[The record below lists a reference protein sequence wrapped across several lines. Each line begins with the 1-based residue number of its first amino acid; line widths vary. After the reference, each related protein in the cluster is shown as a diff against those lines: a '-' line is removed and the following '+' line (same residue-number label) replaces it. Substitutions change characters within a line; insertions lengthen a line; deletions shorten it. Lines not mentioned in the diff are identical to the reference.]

1 MSRHAHEPSAEEIR
15 ADIERTRER
24 LGTTVEALGAHLNP
38 SLLKA
43 RVKESVHEATIG
55 RAKTM
60 ARNVR
65 DKAEE
70 SGRGLIDTIRDN
82 PIPVAMIAGGIGWLL
97 FNKRRQ
103 PEMGLGYRTEIASEI
118 DASAPE
124 ALPARDIGTA
134 GVGASASY
142 EAEAADYSGQLPEV
156 SPDGVASKVKD
167 AGARVADTAKSAREH
182 VVSGARAATERVV
195 SSARVAGEKVGSTS
209 SRVAHT
215 VADRARAGTQ
225 RIEESFDSNPLVLG
239 AVAAAVGLAVGL
251 TLPVTEK
258 EAELMGG
265 RRDELVD
272 RAREAI
278 SETKD
283 KVRSAAERVVPEV
296 GQTIK
301 EVAREEGLT
310 GSM

>member
-1 MSRHAHEPSAEEIR
+1 MNRPSHEQSAEAIR

-24 LGTTVEALGAHLNP
+24 LGDTVEALGAHLNP

-60 ARNVR
+60 ARNVK

-103 PEMGLGYRTEIASEI
+103 PDVDLGYRTEIASGI
-118 DASAPE
+118 DATAPHVR
-124 ALPARDIGTA
+124 PARDIETA
-134 GVGASASY
+134 GVGASTSY
-142 EAEAADYSGQLPEV
+142 ETETVDYSRQLPDIDHE
-156 SPDGVASKVKD
+156 GVGSKVKD
-167 AGARVADTAKSAREH
+167 AGARVADKAKSAGEH
-182 VVSGARAATERVV
+182 VVSGARTAGERVA
-195 SSARVAGEKVGSTS
+195 SGARVAGEKVASTS

-225 RIEESFDSNPLVLG
+225 RVEESFDSNPLVLG
-239 AVAAAVGLAVGL
+239 AVAAAVGLAVGM
-251 TLPVTEK
+251 TLPVTDK

-265 RRDELVD
+265 KRDELVD

-278 SETKD
+278 SDTKD